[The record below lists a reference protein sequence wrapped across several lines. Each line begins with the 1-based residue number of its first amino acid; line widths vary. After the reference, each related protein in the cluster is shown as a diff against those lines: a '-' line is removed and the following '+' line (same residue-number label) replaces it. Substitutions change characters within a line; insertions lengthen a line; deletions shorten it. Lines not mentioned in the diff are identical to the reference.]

1 MTGPGEPERQS
12 GLRNPAAAV
21 RGMGAGALAI
31 EALVLLMAIVP
42 LTKVAGHRTGPAV
55 GAAVALAVL
64 CAVLAGLLRYR
75 WAWYA
80 ATVLQVVLFACGL
93 LHVAFA
99 VLGVLFGAVWGYVL
113 SVRRSV
119 LARRWP
125 VARAGAPTWSAR
137 CRSRPVRV

>member
-1 MTGPGEPERQS
+1 
-12 GLRNPAAAV
+12 
-21 RGMGAGALAI
+21 MGAGALAI

-64 CAVLAGLLRYR
+64 SAVLAGLLRYR

-119 LARRWP
+119 LARR
-125 VARAGAPTWSAR
+125 
-137 CRSRPVRV
+137 

>member
-1 MTGPGEPERQS
+1 MSQPEPGEPRS

-21 RGMGAGALAI
+21 RGVGAGALAI

-42 LTKVAGHRTGPAV
+42 LTKVAGHRTGAAV
-55 GAAVALAVL
+55 AAAVALAVV

-80 ATVLQVVLFACGL
+80 GIALQVVLFACGL

-99 VLGVLFGAVWGYVL
+99 VLGVLFGAAWGYVL
-113 SVRRSV
+113 SVRRTI
-119 LARRWP
+119 LGRT
-125 VARAGAPTWSAR
+125 G
-137 CRSRPVRV
+137 

>member
-1 MTGPGEPERQS
+1 MTGPDEPEPRS

-21 RGMGAGALAI
+21 RGVAAGAFAI
-31 EALVLLMAIVP
+31 EALVLLLTIVP

-64 CAVLAGLLRYR
+64 CAALAGLMRYR

-80 ATVLQVVLFACGL
+80 GTVLQVVLFACGL

-99 VLGVLFGAVWGYVL
+99 VLGVLFGAVWVYVL

-119 LARRWP
+119 LG
-125 VARAGAPTWSAR
+125 RAG
-137 CRSRPVRV
+137 